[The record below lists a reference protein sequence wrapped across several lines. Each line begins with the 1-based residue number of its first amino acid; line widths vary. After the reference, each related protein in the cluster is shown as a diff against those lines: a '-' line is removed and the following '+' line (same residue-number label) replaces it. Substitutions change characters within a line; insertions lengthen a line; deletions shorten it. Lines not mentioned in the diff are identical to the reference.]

1 MAYKKI
7 TLEQKYIFYRVYYH
21 CAAFVCILTTLL
33 ISPSDIS
40 PYWLS
45 LSLHSVKCG
54 AGFFF
59 KFLFFVYIG
68 ISKLFVQCWF
78 SFHCFINCSCS
89 IFRLPIWGWVF
100 HLHTEDKLRHRYK
113 CILVRIVCVLCYS
126 LSALTVGSILRGDA
140 ETAMQPKMKLHL
152 FRLQIKIQ
160 RYILFA
166 ANLLA
171 SLCVFLFSWTFLFS
185 VLLSSVG
192 QRQLSLSLQ
201 CDGALS
207 KSNFHAKWATCQ
219 PPAYPR
225 KIYPAESDV
234 ERMGATYY
242 SV

>member
-1 MAYKKI
+1 MQH
-7 TLEQKYIFYRVYYH
+7 LF
-21 CAAFVCILTTLL
+21 AF
-33 ISPSDIS
+33 
-40 PYWLS
+40 WLRS
-45 LSLHSVKCG
+45 WFLPVISLHIGSLYRFTQSSVEP
-54 AGFFF
+54 AFFF

-68 ISKLFVQCWF
+68 ISKLFVQCLF

-152 FRLQIKIQ
+152 FRLQIKIHN
-160 RYILFA
+160 LFA

-171 SLCVFLFSWTFLFS
+171 SLCVFLLSWREIS

>member
-1 MAYKKI
+1 MQHLFAFWLRSWFLPVIYLHI
-7 TLEQKYIFYRVYYH
+7 GSLYR
-21 CAAFVCILTTLL
+21 FTQ
-33 ISPSDIS
+33 S
-40 PYWLS
+40 
-45 LSLHSVKCG
+45 SVEP
-54 AGFFF
+54 AFFF

-68 ISKLFVQCWF
+68 ISKLFVQCLF

-171 SLCVFLFSWTFLFS
+171 SLCVFLLSWREIS